1 MMAGQVSGAA
11 IGGMIVTT
19 LICLGIPA
27 AALIYGVVKKKG
39 TFISVL
45 IGAGTFIVFALV
57 LENMLHLLMQ
67 TVFKEQLTENLWLY
81 ALYGGLAA
89 AIFEETGRFLSMK
102 FLMKKSLTKGN
113 AFMYGIGHGGVE
125 AIIVTGTTCISNIV
139 FSVMINAGQLEKLIS
154 GLEGTLK
161 EQAMTQISALWTTP
175 AHLFYLAGVER
186 IGAFI
191 LQLCF
196 SYIVYRAIKDRK
208 ASLFFLAMAIHFIV
222 DAGTVVLSKT
232 CSVYLTEAVLAIFA
246 AALAIIVFRNYKAE
260 KE

>member
-1 MMAGQVSGAA
+1 MAGQVSGAA

-27 AALIYGVVKKKG
+27 TALIYGVVKKKG

-139 FSVMINAGQLEKLIS
+139 FSVMINAGQLEKLVS

-175 AHLFYLAGVER
+175 DHLFYLAGVER
-186 IGAFI
+186 ISAFV
-191 LQLCF
+191 LQLCL
-196 SYIVYRAIKDRK
+196 SYFVYRAVKERK
-208 ASLFFLAMAIHFIV
+208 QSRFLLALAIHFIV
-222 DAGTVVLSKT
+222 DAGIVLLSKT
-232 CSVYLTEAVLAIFA
+232 CSIYVTEAVLIIFVA
-246 AALAIIVFRNYKAE
+246 VLAFFICRQYKTEQA
-260 KE
+260 